1 LASFNCFLPNIF
13 EKRNKGFFSR
23 ISSLKIGE
31 NEIVLKGNAEAV
43 SDLVELKYEFESS
56 ISNSAA
62 EIIDNKIEKKVLGA
76 LISIKKN
83 TSYLWQD
90 LLKNSNKKF
99 STTIRESTFERVK
112 DDLDILVNAGY
123 ITYEQNVAR
132 NFNNYRD
139 NSNVFN
145 LNICIQKENFKE
157 VIKNASEF

>member
-1 LASFNCFLPNIF
+1 MASFNCFLPNIF